1 MAQFFEMPQASPTME
16 AGTILSWKKKE
27 GEALKPQDVIA
38 EVETDK
44 AAMDIEVFDAGVLLK
59 ILAQEGEEV
68 PAGRPIAIIG
78 KDKGED
84 VAGLMSEFEKL
95 KSAPAKKAE
104 APAKEEPT
112 NGKAAAAPAPE
123 EQAEAAPEP
132 EKAPEAKKS
141 PPRTQAP
148 RTPSGPGL
156 QPLEWMGKRLDP
168 ALMEAPGT
176 YAPAGPVV
184 RASPLARK
192 IADEKGIDIA
202 RVQGTGPNGRVTR
215 IDVETW
221 QPGLLG
227 RSHGGP
233 RRADEKVRITQMR
246 KSIAKRLTA
255 VHTTA
260 PTFFLTA
267 VLECDNLVQLRTQL
281 VAAGMKVSFN
291 DILIKACAK
300 ALAESPQVNAS
311 WGDDGITR
319 YGSVHVGVA
328 VALDDGLITPVV
340 KDADRKAIDEIAG
353 EVRELAE
360 RARAMKLQPDEYTGS
375 TFTISNLGM
384 MGIEHFT
391 AILNPPEACILAV
404 GALTK
409 EPVVAENG
417 SVVVHNRMRVTLTC
431 DHRVVDGATGAKFLQ
446 VVRKYVENPVL
457 CLM

>member
-1 MAQFFEMPQASPTME
+1 M
-16 AGTILSWKKKE
+16 
-27 GEALKPQDVIA
+27 
-38 EVETDK
+38 
-44 AAMDIEVFDAGVLLK
+44 
-59 ILAQEGEEV
+59 
-68 PAGRPIAIIG
+68 
-78 KDKGED
+78 
-84 VAGLMSEFEKL
+84 
-95 KSAPAKKAE
+95 
-104 APAKEEPT
+104 
-112 NGKAAAAPAPE
+112 
-123 EQAEAAPEP
+123 
-132 EKAPEAKKS
+132 
-141 PPRTQAP
+141 
-148 RTPSGPGL
+148 
-156 QPLEWMGKRLDP
+156 
-168 ALMEAPGT
+168 
-176 YAPAGPVV
+176 
-184 RASPLARK
+184 
-192 IADEKGIDIA
+192 
-202 RVQGTGPNGRVTR
+202 QGTGPSGRITR

-221 QPGLLG
+221 TPGLLG

-267 VLECDNLVQLRTQL
+267 VFECDNLVQLRAQL
-281 VAAGMKVSFN
+281 VAAGMKVSYN

-311 WGDDGITR
+311 WGDDAITR

-328 VALDDGLITPVV
+328 VALDDGLITPVI
-340 KDADRKAIDEIAG
+340 KDADRKAIDEISS
-353 EVRELAE
+353 EIRELAE

-409 EPVVAENG
+409 EPVVDDKGA
-417 SVVVHNRMRVTLTC
+417 VVVHNRMRVTLTC

>member
-1 MAQFFEMPQASPTME
+1 
-16 AGTILSWKKKE
+16 
-27 GEALKPQDVIA
+27 
-38 EVETDK
+38 
-44 AAMDIEVFDAGVLLK
+44 
-59 ILAQEGEEV
+59 
-68 PAGRPIAIIG
+68 
-78 KDKGED
+78 
-84 VAGLMSEFEKL
+84 
-95 KSAPAKKAE
+95 
-104 APAKEEPT
+104 
-112 NGKAAAAPAPE
+112 
-123 EQAEAAPEP
+123 
-132 EKAPEAKKS
+132 
-141 PPRTQAP
+141 
-148 RTPSGPGL
+148 
-156 QPLEWMGKRLDP
+156 
-168 ALMEAPGT
+168 
-176 YAPAGPVV
+176 
-184 RASPLARK
+184 
-192 IADEKGIDIA
+192 
-202 RVQGTGPNGRVTR
+202 
-215 IDVETW
+215 
-221 QPGLLG
+221 
-227 RSHGGP
+227 
-233 RRADEKVRITQMR
+233 
-246 KSIAKRLTA
+246 
-255 VHTTA
+255 
-260 PTFFLTA
+260 

-281 VAAGMKVSFN
+281 VAAGMKVSYN

>member
-16 AGTILSWKKKE
+16 AGTVLSWKKKE
-27 GEALKPQDVIA
+27 GDALKPQDVIA

-59 ILAQEGEEV
+59 ILAAEGEEV

-84 VAGLMSEFEKL
+84 IAALLSEFEKL
-95 KSAPAKKAE
+95 KSGPAKKAE
-104 APAKEEPT
+104 APPKEEAKEPE
-112 NGKAAAAPAPE
+112 NGKGAAPAPKE
-123 EQAEAAPEP
+123 EAAPEP
-132 EKAPEAKKS
+132 VKAPEVKT
-141 PPRTQAP
+141 PRPQAP
-148 RTPSGPGL
+148 RPPSGPGL

-192 IADEKGIDIA
+192 IAEEKGIDIA

-281 VAAGMKVSFN
+281 VAAGMKVSYN

-409 EPVVAENG
+409 EPVVDDKG
-417 SVVVHNRMRVTLTC
+417 TVVVHNRMRVTLTC

-446 VVRKYVENPVL
+446 VVRKYIENPVL